1 MKKSKDN
8 QLLAEAYL
16 QIYEANI
23 FSKGAIS
30 STIDELTKEKNVD
43 DRRVI
48 DWLKKAEEKYFQ
60 DSSYDDANIGSGILT
75 PHARTPD
82 EPEWASKTYDI
93 NYTSERK
100 NFLNHVIDFF
110 KSKDD
115 DYLNK
120 LSKKTPK
127 DIYLSEVPA
136 WDAEMSRNAKQ
147 AENSLV
153 LNVDYKVVYSWND
166 GMKMIEHITKKAC
179 EFEGNTMGHCAGG
192 YDPGQLLSLWDKKN
206 EPHVT
211 LEITKS
217 KSVKQIK
224 GKANAA
230 PVDKYKPYIIE
241 FIKKFKLKVI
251 GDGRNIGMSQ
261 YDKTYYFPDSAEWQK
276 IYKEKIAPV
285 QDAKI
290 KEILANI
297 ITVNENYR
305 LSLKYS
311 KLL

>member
-1 MKKSKDN
+1 MKRSKDN
-8 QLLAEAYL
+8 QLLAEAYS

-23 FSKGAIS
+23 FSKDAIS
-30 STIDELTKEKNVD
+30 RTIDELTKEKSVN
-43 DRRVI
+43 DRRII

-60 DSSYDDANIGSGILT
+60 DKTYDDVNIRSGILT
-75 PHARTPD
+75 PHTRTSG
-82 EPEWASKTYDI
+82 EPEWASNTYDI

-100 NFLNHVIDFF
+100 DFLNHVIDFF
-110 KSKDD
+110 KTKND

-120 LSKKTPK
+120 LQKKTPK
-127 DIYLSEVPA
+127 DIYINEVPD
-136 WDAEMSRNAKQ
+136 WDDEMKRGAEQ
-147 AENSLV
+147 EENSLV
-153 LNVDYKVVYSWND
+153 LDVDYKVIYNWND
-166 GMKMIEHITKKAC
+166 GMKMVEHITKKAC

-192 YDPGQLLSLWDKKN
+192 YNPGQLLSLWDKKN
-206 EPHVT
+206 APHVT
-211 LEITKS
+211 LELVKNKS
-217 KSVKQIK
+217 IKQIK
-224 GKANAA
+224 GKGNAA

-251 GDGRNIGMSQ
+251 GDGRNIGMQ
-261 YDKTYYFPDSAEWQK
+261 EYNKVFYFPDSAEWQK
-276 IYKEKIAPV
+276 VYKEKIAPA
-285 QDAKI
+285 QEAII